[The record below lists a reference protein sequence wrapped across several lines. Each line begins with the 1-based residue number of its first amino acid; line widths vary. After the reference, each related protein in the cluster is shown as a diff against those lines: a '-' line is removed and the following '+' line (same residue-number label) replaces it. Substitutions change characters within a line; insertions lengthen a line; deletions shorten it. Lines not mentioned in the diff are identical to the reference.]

1 MTLKTYE
8 LPYGDTVKTVALP
21 EDEVIAEVR
30 TKSFTPIPKEA
41 VKSKIL
47 EAIRNP
53 IGIGPLDERV
63 KPGDTVCFI
72 CNDLTRVA
80 NSFDF
85 MPVFLDELNR
95 LGVPDDHMKIVF
107 SLGAHRKMTRDEMAE
122 AVGEEVA
129 ARVPMFNSDCYA
141 DQDFE
146 YFGQTTHGTPVLINK
161 LLCDVDHVIL
171 TGTIVFHYFAG
182 FGGNRKAILPGCAAM
197 ETIRMNHQWMMDDR
211 VGLGITTGNPCYED
225 QVEGVERFA
234 KGRDLFL
241 FNAVLNA

>member
-129 ARVPMFNSDCYA
+129 ARVPLRDYRKRLRLRDRDKA
-141 DQDFE
+141 DREVQRARD
-146 YFGQTTHGTPVLINK
+146 TAPHPCLHGN
-161 LLCDVDHVIL
+161 DHPGHRWPRE
-171 TGTIVFHYFAG
+171 GTQS
-182 FGGNRKAILPGCAAM
+182 P
-197 ETIRMNHQWMMDDR
+197 
-211 VGLGITTGNPCYED
+211 
-225 QVEGVERFA
+225 
-234 KGRDLFL
+234 
-241 FNAVLNA
+241 

>member
-21 EDEVIAEVR
+21 EDEVIAEDR

-146 YFGQTTHGTPVLINK
+146 YFGQTTRGTPVLINK

-182 FGGNRKAILPGCAAM
+182 FGEAGR
-197 ETIRMNHQWMMDDR
+197 
-211 VGLGITTGNPCYED
+211 
-225 QVEGVERFA
+225 RFSRGA
-234 KGRDLFL
+234 RRWKRS
-241 FNAVLNA
+241 A

>member
-141 DQDFE
+141 DQDF
-146 YFGQTTHGTPVLINK
+146 YWTKPNLSAWK
-161 LLCDVDHVIL
+161 
-171 TGTIVFHYFAG
+171 
-182 FGGNRKAILPGCAAM
+182 
-197 ETIRMNHQWMMDDR
+197 
-211 VGLGITTGNPCYED
+211 
-225 QVEGVERFA
+225 
-234 KGRDLFL
+234 
-241 FNAVLNA
+241 AVLQKHAFLPIPTGCGNGIGDTGYRFGAAHGSTKPV

>member
-95 LGVPDDHMKIVF
+95 LGVPDDHM
-107 SLGAHRKMTRDEMAE
+107 
-122 AVGEEVA
+122 
-129 ARVPMFNSDCYA
+129 
-141 DQDFE
+141 
-146 YFGQTTHGTPVLINK
+146 
-161 LLCDVDHVIL
+161 
-171 TGTIVFHYFAG
+171 
-182 FGGNRKAILPGCAAM
+182 
-197 ETIRMNHQWMMDDR
+197 
-211 VGLGITTGNPCYED
+211 NPD
-225 QVEGVERFA
+225 
-234 KGRDLFL
+234 
-241 FNAVLNA
+241 

>member
-21 EDEVIAEVR
+21 EDEVIAEDR

-85 MPVFLDELNR
+85 MPVFLDEMNR
-95 LGVPDDHMKIVF
+95 LGVPDENMKIVF
-107 SLGAHRKMTRDEMAE
+107 SLGTHRNMTHDEMVE
-122 AVGEEVA
+122 AVGAEVA
-129 ARVPMFNSDCYA
+129 SRVKMINSDC
-141 DQDFE
+141 
-146 YFGQTTHGTPVLINK
+146 
-161 LLCDVDHVIL
+161 HV
-171 TGTIVFHYFAG
+171 G
-182 FGGNRKAILPGCAAM
+182 
-197 ETIRMNHQWMMDDR
+197 
-211 VGLGITTGNPCYED
+211 
-225 QVEGVERFA
+225 
-234 KGRDLFL
+234 KGSDP
-241 FNAVLNA
+241 

>member
-21 EDEVIAEVR
+21 EDEVIAEDR

-129 ARVPMFNSDCYA
+129 ARVPMFNSDATRTRISSTSGRRRAGRRCSSINCSA
-141 DQDFE
+141 TS
-146 YFGQTTHGTPVLINK
+146 TT
-161 LLCDVDHVIL
+161 
-171 TGTIVFHYFAG
+171 
-182 FGGNRKAILPGCAAM
+182 
-197 ETIRMNHQWMMDDR
+197 
-211 VGLGITTGNPCYED
+211 
-225 QVEGVERFA
+225 
-234 KGRDLFL
+234 
-241 FNAVLNA
+241 